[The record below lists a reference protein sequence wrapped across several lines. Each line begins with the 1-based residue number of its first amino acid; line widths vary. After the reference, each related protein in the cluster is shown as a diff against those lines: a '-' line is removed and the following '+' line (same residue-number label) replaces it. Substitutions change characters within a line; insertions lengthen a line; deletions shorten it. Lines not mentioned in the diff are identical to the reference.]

1 MHSILFA
8 IVSATNDVSSRDQRL
23 RTVRIACE
31 PGEGPWRYLCGQ
43 VPHAAVPVPRAAKH
57 DGGYTYEQKRSVAI
71 WMLFDGLEDV
81 LVRGSLLNPNSSY
94 RPLEVFVVR
103 IWDSAEGMHDGWWF
117 AEIARMLPNLA
128 GLGVLKVEVERG
140 CECPC
145 RFVTSGKLSTYADHN
160 GRA

>member
-1 MHSILFA
+1 MHSILSA
-8 IVSATNDVSSRDQRL
+8 IVSATNDASSSDQRL
-23 RTVRIACE
+23 RAVHIACE

-81 LVRGSLLNPNSSY
+81 LVRGSLFNPNSSC

-103 IWDSAEGMHDGWWF
+103 VWDSAEGMPDGWWF
-117 AEIARMLPNLA
+117 AEIARILPNLA
-128 GLGVLKVEVERG
+128 ALGVLKVEVKRE

-145 RFVTSGKLSTYADHN
+145 RFVTSGELSTHADHG